1 MIKTIDIRDIYI
13 SHSAKY
19 LADNEIVFT
28 IGDENIITIKYI

>member
-1 MIKTIDIRDIYI
+1 MIKTIDIRDIYHI
-13 SHSAKY
+13 LQKY